1 MDELREM
8 LDHFA
13 VEKILK
19 RYARALDEKDYDALD
34 ACFTPDAVLD
44 YRAAGGIRDS
54 YPVVKAWLKEV
65 LDPLP
70 EMQHFTTNIVKRPV
84 DFFFRGEQ
92 IRAEDTPLKLHMS
105 REEVIHAR
113 APQGVRRLFQRAVDP
128 NAPAA
133 AAASPSPAPASSLPG
148 GGLPGLIRSN
158 PSPPPA
164 AAPAAAAAACEAA
177 VAA

>member
-13 VEKILK
+13 IEKILK

-34 ACFTPDAVLD
+34 ACFTSDAVLD

-70 EMQHFTTNIVKRPV
+70 EMQHFTTNVEIAFDGDRATGRSYTLNVNGVMV
-84 DFFFRGEQ
+84 DGRLEHMTVGAQYFDDLVRTPDGWRIASRREARLCTWGYVFGPEPQ
-92 IRAEDTPLKLHMS
+92 IE
-105 REEVIHAR
+105 
-113 APQGVRRLFQRAVDP
+113 G
-128 NAPAA
+128 
-133 AAASPSPAPASSLPG
+133 
-148 GGLPGLIRSN
+148 
-158 PSPPPA
+158 
-164 AAPAAAAAACEAA
+164 
-177 VAA
+177 